1 MKFIPKASRLFLITL
16 GLMFLVGCTE
26 SPLLEV
32 VDEEDET
39 SYRRAKQLISRGKN
53 NEALESLL
61 KLIQHRNG
69 NAPESH
75 LESGRL
81 YLYHIKDPFSAIYH
95 FNRYST
101 LQAGKSNDSEVKQKL
116 SLVDDLK
123 KTAMKEV
130 MTSFEAKVYQDPLE
144 RMKLMDTIEQLRAE
158 NEEIKN
164 ELVESRR
171 MLRDSGF
178 TVAINSPQAIQS
190 VQREV
195 QADVRQEPIRPNRV
209 DPEPATQS
217 GARTYY
223 TVQRGDTFSS
233 ISRKFYGTVNRY
245 KDIMEANSG
254 MSATQLKVGSSIVIP
269 E

>member
-1 MKFIPKASRLFLITL
+1 MSKASRLFLISL
-16 GLMFLVGCTE
+16 GLLLFLVGCNE
-26 SPLLEV
+26 STLPKV

-69 NAPESH
+69 DAPESH
-75 LESGRL
+75 LECGRL

-101 LQAGKSNDSEVKQKL
+101 LQGSKANNPEVKQKL
-116 SLVDDLK
+116 SLVSDLK

-144 RMKLMDTIEQLRAE
+144 RIKLMDTIEQLRAE
-158 NEEIKN
+158 NDEVKN
-164 ELVESRR
+164 ELLEARKLMRQSGLVVAPMVAHAAEEAPVVESSR
-171 MLRDSGF
+171 S
-178 TVAINSPQAIQS
+178 S
-190 VQREV
+190 
-195 QADVRQEPIRPNRV
+195 RQEPVRPTTAETSR
-209 DPEPATQS
+209 QQGS
-217 GARTYY
+217 GRYY
-223 TVQRGDTFSS
+223 TVQKGDTFSS

-245 KDIMEANSG
+245 KDIMKANSD